1 MNITKAQRCGDDQLL
16 MLESAGQDGVN
27 EGTIWCIHASIDGE
41 PFLGTHQ
48 RSLDRP
54 KSVISRAKVKEKVQ
68 AILMAAVDPPGYTPM
83 PRPGFVVQMANDSEG
98 VSACLEHG
106 HIA

>member
-1 MNITKAQRCGDDQLL
+1 MNITKAQKFGDDQPL
-16 MLESAGQDGVN
+16 MLEPAGQEGVN

-83 PRPGFVVQMANDSEG
+83 PRPGFVIQIANDSEG
-98 VSACLEHG
+98 VSAYSDHG
-106 HIA
+106 QIA